1 MPQWISQSA
10 LTTPLPLGNTKE
22 STGKSVDVNA
32 KWKSYQNYSLEM
44 KVSSEV
50 GKREH
55 RIKLGTCEH
64 ITFSTT
70 TLIASLAWVVSNMS
84 FREGFY
90 PLFHFLFGEFI
101 RTIAYLLHSLTP
113 ARSFWTW
120 SMTSHA
126 RGATIVHPSLLG
138 SIDDGM
144 LTWASNYI
152 KLFD

>member
-1 MPQWISQSA
+1 MYCLFVHFVLTRKGSLLIHSRQLPPLSWSA

-113 ARSFWTW
+113 AVVFE
-120 SMTSHA
+120 
-126 RGATIVHPSLLG
+126 RGAW
-138 SIDDGM
+138 
-144 LTWASNYI
+144 WAMPEE
-152 KLFD
+152 LP